1 MVRKTE
7 VPITGSVLAWA
18 RTEAGLSADDLAK
31 RAGVDVRTVKAW
43 ERGDE
48 RPGKTEFAKI
58 VEAVRRP
65 SAIFFMPAPPR
76 QAGLPTNL
84 RSAPGPTGKRLS
96 AGALREVRKARRIQ
110 RALGWLLAEED
121 AEKVNL
127 PSFIWD
133 SIEATAAGEQVRDLI
148 ALPLAEQA
156 AWKDPGVAL
165 REWRAIF
172 DQLGILVFSLQLGT
186 DEIRGFS
193 AWDDRAPLVAVN
205 TSYIPAARIYTLA
218 HELGHL
224 VTRTDSAC
232 YDWVSPSGTGD
243 ARVERWCEEFAS
255 SFLLPRPALMGYLA
269 HALSISETSRVTDF
283 DTVWKLSRKLKVS
296 ARAMALALIQ
306 NGLAPRRL
314 YDIVDEQA
322 QKVDRPP
329 SPSGGGGQPTV
340 DKRLGQYGP
349 RASRTLIDAELDGRL
364 SVRDVADY
372 LDIKLAQLE
381 YLRRALGSAAPSRPV
396 VA

>member
-1 MVRKTE
+1 VARKTE
-7 VPITGSVLAWA
+7 VPITGSVLTWA
-18 RTEAGLSADDLAK
+18 RTEAGLSLADLAK
-31 RAGVDVRTVKAW
+31 RAGVETDTVRAW
-43 ERGDE
+43 ESGDG
-48 RPGKTEFAKI
+48 RPGKTVFAKV

-65 SAIFFMPAPPR
+65 SAIFFMPAPPQ

-84 RSAPGPTGKRLS
+84 RRAPGPTGKQLS
-96 AGALREVRKARRIQ
+96 VGALREVRKARRIQ
-110 RALGWLLAEED
+110 RALGWLLAEEE
-121 AEKVNL
+121 APKVDL
-127 PSFIWD
+127 PMFIWD
-133 SIEATAAGEQVRDLI
+133 SVDATAAGAHVRDLI
-148 ALPLAEQA
+148 GLTLAEQA
-156 AWKDPGVAL
+156 SWKDAGVAL
-165 REWRAIF
+165 REWRGVF

-232 YDWVSPSGTGD
+232 YDWVSPSGSGD
-243 ARVERWCEEFAS
+243 VRLERWCEEFAS
-255 SFLLPRPALMGYLA
+255 SFLLPRTALLGYLA
-269 HALSISETSRVTDF
+269 HAFAISEKTQVADF

-296 ARAMALALIQ
+296 ARAMALALIK

-322 QKVDRPP
+322 KKVDRPT
-329 SPSGGGGQPTV
+329 STTGGGGQPTV
-340 DKRLGQYGP
+340 EKRIGQYGP
-349 RASRTLIDAELDGRL
+349 RASRTLIDAEQGGRL

-372 LDIKLAQLE
+372 LDVNLAQLDD
-381 YLRRALGSAAPSRPV
+381 LRLALGSSAPPRPV